1 MTKAPSPRMRK
12 INESVREVIADEITL
27 LTDPGL
33 GFVTITGVQTS
44 PDLRNA
50 TVFYS
55 AMGDERQRGDSAA
68 ALARSA
74 PHLQAALAGQVRL
87 KYTPRLRFEVD
98 DAIETGLRI
107 SEVLR
112 RLDDEGGDDVDE

>member
-1 MTKAPSPRMRK
+1 MSRSPSPRMRK
-12 INESVREVIADEITL
+12 VNETVREVIADEVTR

-55 AMGDERQRGDSAA
+55 AMGDEGQRAESAA
-68 ALARSA
+68 ALRRAA
-74 PHLQAALAGQVRL
+74 PHLQASLAGQVRL
-87 KYTPRLRFEVD
+87 KYTPRLSFEVD
-98 DAIETGLRI
+98 AAIETGLRI
-107 SEVLR
+107 AEVLR
-112 RLDDEGGDDVDE
+112 HLDEEPSDG